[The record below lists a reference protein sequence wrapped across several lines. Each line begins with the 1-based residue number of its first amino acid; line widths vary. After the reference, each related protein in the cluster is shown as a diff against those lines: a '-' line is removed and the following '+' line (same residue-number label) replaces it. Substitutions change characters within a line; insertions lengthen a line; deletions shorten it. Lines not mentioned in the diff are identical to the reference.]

1 MSTTTAERTEKPTTR
16 RLRRARREGQIARS
30 QEVMVAAGL
39 VAGLISLRA
48 FGPTAVRTVIDHAR
62 TLFAAAGRVPLDGG
76 IASLAGGMVTAGVA
90 PFLAVGTAF
99 GLIAGLG
106 QVGFV
111 LSPGA
116 AKPKLSN
123 LSWRRGLER
132 FRPSVA
138 AWDLARTALKLA
150 LFAAVA
156 WEPVRATLLDLVGI
170 RSLGRALS
178 LTAELTWTLLL
189 RAALLS
195 VVIGAADYVFA
206 RRRISRGLRM
216 TKDEVRREMKDQEG
230 DPVVKA
236 RRRRRAVE
244 LSRNR
249 IINVA
254 AADVVVTNPTHY
266 AVALAY
272 RPPEPAPRVVAKGTD
287 RMARRMRK
295 TAHRHGV
302 PVIEHRP
309 LARSLYRRVKV
320 GQFIPAALYEAA
332 AVVLAEAYRRRPRR
346 RAA

>member
-1 MSTTTAERTEKPTTR
+1 
-16 RLRRARREGQIARS
+16 
-30 QEVMVAAGL
+30 MVAAGFL
-39 VAGLISLRA
+39 AGLVSLRA
-48 FGPTAVRTVIDHAR
+48 FGPAAARAVIDDGR
-62 TLFAAAGRVPLDGG
+62 LLFAAAGRVPLDGG
-76 IASLAGGMVTAGVA
+76 IASLAGRMIVAGIA

-99 GLIAGLG
+99 GLIAGFG

-111 LSPGA
+111 LAPEA
-116 AKPKLSN
+116 ARPKLSN

-132 FRPSVA
+132 LKPSTAGWELV
-138 AWDLARTALKLA
+138 RTALKLA

-156 WEPVRATLLDLVGI
+156 WSPIRATILDLAGI

-178 LTAELTWTLLL
+178 AAAELTWTLLL
-189 RAALLS
+189 RATLLS
-195 VVIGAADYVFA
+195 VVIGAADYAFA

-216 TKDEVRREMKDQEG
+216 TKDEVRREMKDMEG
-230 DPVVKA
+230 DPVAKS

-249 IINVA
+249 VINVA
-254 AADVVVTNPTHY
+254 TADVVVTNPTHY

-272 RPPEPAPRVVAKGTD
+272 SPPEPAPRVVAKGTD
-287 RMARRMRK
+287 RMARRIRK